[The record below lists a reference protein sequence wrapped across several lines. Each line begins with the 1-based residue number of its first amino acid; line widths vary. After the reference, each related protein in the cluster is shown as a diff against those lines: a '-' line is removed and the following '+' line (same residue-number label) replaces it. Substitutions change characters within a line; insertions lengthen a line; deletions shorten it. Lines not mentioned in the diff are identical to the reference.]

1 MMEGNKSME
10 SISHL
15 VSSQSQEK
23 RLQRNL
29 SHGTLNVDLGKG
41 LQQSSKASRVSPVNM
56 SRENGILSAQ
66 GHQSHVLNSSMV
78 KVKSEAASMID
89 PSEVGR
95 RQGGAESI
103 GKKTEAMRK

>member
-1 MMEGNKSME
+1 
-10 SISHL
+10 
-15 VSSQSQEK
+15 
-23 RLQRNL
+23 
-29 SHGTLNVDLGKG
+29 
-41 LQQSSKASRVSPVNM
+41 M

-95 RQGGAESI
+95 RQGGVESI